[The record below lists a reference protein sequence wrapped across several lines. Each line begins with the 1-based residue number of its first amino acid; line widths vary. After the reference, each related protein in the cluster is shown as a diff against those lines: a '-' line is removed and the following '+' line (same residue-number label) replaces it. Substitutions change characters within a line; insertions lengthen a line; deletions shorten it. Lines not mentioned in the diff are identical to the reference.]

1 MLPLLLLTA
10 LLVGLTVIAALAT
23 GRELDR
29 KKKELA
35 KLGQILH
42 ERMAQLEEGRN
53 HQKIVEGNRD
63 MLKRSSERKR
73 AQIQQLGEELEELE
87 QEVIAEHE
95 IATNQP
101 MEQKPVDFEDT
112 PKGEGKSVEKEVKI
126 KQRMK

>member
-1 MLPLLLLTA
+1 M
-10 LLVGLTVIAALAT
+10 VGLTVIAALAT